1 MLNNYSVGKYYVAN
15 SNIHK
20 MHPLSKIICT
30 VLFIIMAVFGID
42 IKTTVALSLLVL
54 IMILNTSV
62 PINIFLRAI
71 FTLRYII
78 FLMILFSAIVQIP
91 VIVSLSIIIN
101 FVLIV
106 LYTIILSMTSPPTE
120 LTYGFEMFL
129 SPLKMFGVKTNQLA
143 LYMSMGLRFI
153 PTLLDENAR
162 IIKAEASRG
171 VDYHNAKI
179 SEKIKIAKG
188 LIKPTIFHAKE
199 KTKQLMNFM
208 NLRLFSLG
216 KARTN
221 FRINKWRFFDS
232 YLIIIHILILFVVV
246 VRGILV

>member
-1 MLNNYSVGKYYVAN
+1 MLNNYSVGKYYVAK
-15 SNIHK
+15 SNIHR

-30 VLFIIMAVFGID
+30 VLFIIMAFFGFD
-42 IKTTVALSLLVL
+42 IKTTIALTLLVI
-54 IMILNTSV
+54 IMILNTSI
-62 PINIFLRAI
+62 PLKIYGRAVY
-71 FTLRYII
+71 TLRYII
-78 FLMILFSAIVQIP
+78 FIMILICAIIKLP
-91 VIVSLSIIIN
+91 VLLSISIIIN
-101 FVLIV
+101 FILIV

-129 SPLKMFGVKTNQLA
+129 SPLKIFSVKTNKLA
-143 LYMSMGLRFI
+143 LYLSMALRFI

-171 VDYHNAKI
+171 VDYHNSKV
-179 SEKIKIAKG
+179 SEKFKIAKS
-188 LIKPTIFHAKE
+188 LIKTSIYLSKE

-216 KARTN
+216 KVRTN

-246 VRGILV
+246 VRGTLM